1 MITWID
7 KAIKAIIIFLFGLLV
22 IVTVVQVFSRLIGA
36 PVQGTDEAVRFMFIW
51 LVFLGIAYGMREK
64 VHIEVDFFINRFS
77 NTVQFWITIFN
88 HLLMAAYTSVI
99 IYQGIEVTKVMG
111 QQLAPISRIP
121 MSYIFVA
128 APIGGIL
135 LLMYILLSAVETIKE
150 RKG

>member
-7 KAIKAIIIFLFGLLV
+7 KAIKAIIILLFGLLV
-22 IVTVVQVFSRLIGA
+22 VVTVVQVFSRFIGA

-77 NTVQFWITIFN
+77 NTIQFWVTIFN
-88 HLLMAAYTSVI
+88 HFLMATYTSVI

-135 LLMYILLSAVETIKE
+135 LLFYILLSAVETIKE